1 MIGLISDECPWISSK
16 RLFILCK
23 AKHNNFYWH
32 YLFSLLFPYLF
43 NLICDILPN
52 GSELLGFSIFM
63 FFAIIALALPFLGL
77 GNIIWRPGEV
87 PNILFLMNYLSL
99 RNVPFAP
106 VIYDSKKINLP
117 FMLLWSNIFS
127 TKYMI
132 LSKAKSSTPTFL
144 DY

>member
-1 MIGLISDECPWISSK
+1 
-16 RLFILCK
+16 
-23 AKHNNFYWH
+23 
-32 YLFSLLFPYLF
+32 
-43 NLICDILPN
+43 
-52 GSELLGFSIFM
+52 M